1 MSEFLDLIDKA
12 RIALISSEFL
22 EKTAEAEF
30 KKMDELLSEEWS
42 PEKDEKIE
50 IIKTSIKTLIAK
62 SEIEYKNLEYIEKQ
76 INNKIKKIK

>member
-30 KKMDELLSEEWS
+30 KKMDELLAQEWS
-42 PEKDEKIE
+42 PTKDKEIE
-50 IIKTSIKTLIAK
+50 IVRNSIKALVAK

-76 INNKIKKIK
+76 INDRIKKIK